1 MPISPAP
8 ELEYDEEDHGED
20 PQRASSNA
28 RRYPR
33 HVVIIGYLT
42 ALGTAM
48 AGLAALLAIV
58 LR

>member
-8 ELEYDEEDHGED
+8 QLDYDEEEHGED
-20 PQRASSNA
+20 PRRVISNA
-28 RRYPR
+28 RRHPR

-48 AGLAALLAIV
+48 AGLAALLALV